1 MNIKKI
7 IEKGISVF
15 KQLFEDIKSFVTGK
29 INDCINWV
37 KEKKA
42 QIDAYSAQSEKNKK
56 RVRIYLILIVVVI
69 SYFAFSIVRGTIRGA
84 LLKKEAAKE
93 RIIPVYTYTTKLTSV
108 TEQFKINGNVMAENS
123 VNIMPDIGGKLVR
136 YAVQVGDTVVR
147 GQTVAYIDPSRPGTI
162 YNLSPVPAPLDGTIS
177 SLPIELG
184 NTVTTTTSVGQLG
197 DLSQLKIETYV
208 PERFV
213 EMIHIGKDATVTTV
227 AFPNDVFKAQ
237 IYELAPT
244 LDPQTRTLLV
254 KLRVTEGQGK
264 LLSGMFSELLINA
277 RTIDNVLT
285 VPAESIITRSGKKYV
300 YVIDN
305 EQGSTSSKG
314 QIRKLKRKH
323 KTDDLSQIDSGYYSG
338 KAHMV
343 AVETGIQAGNELIIT
358 KGLKPGDRVVYSGQD
373 LLSENS
379 LARILTLPSSLEDPM
394 AEPSADGSEETQPG
408 EPAGDTIIDMPSSV
422 QAAIAPDDASAGPGT
437 EEAHSADTPDEESL
451 QEKDKSA
458 PQANVPPQKKQPIK
472 TWLVN
477 IRAKIKTILLDLQK
491 RSGLSPAEKKAIT
504 NPDAGEATE
513 IIIEENPKDGLTLQA
528 LPTENQNHE
537 EQKTE
542 NTQPQHAPS
551 AGAPAAPAAV
561 PETAAP
567 ENMPAPAKENTAPVK
582 AAAEE
587 AEPVSDREEN
597 KTPDEN
603 EEKQEPADNK
613 DKKAAKKAKQ
623 DKKSAQEQ
631 PAIEET
637 DDTRQGQE

>member
-1 MNIKKI
+1 MDIKKI
-7 IEKGISVF
+7 IEKGISIF
-15 KQLFEDIKSFVTGK
+15 KQLFEYTKSFVMGK
-29 INDCINWV
+29 VNDSINWV

-56 RVRIYLILIVVVI
+56 RVRIYFILIVVVI
-69 SYFAFSIVRGTIRGA
+69 SYFAFSIVRGTIRSA
-84 LLKKEAAKE
+84 LSKKEAAKE

-244 LDPQTRTLLV
+244 LDPKTRTLLV

-314 QIRKLKRKH
+314 QIRKLKRKQ

-343 AVETGIQAGNELIIT
+343 AVETGIQTGNELIIT

-379 LARILTLPSSLEDPM
+379 LARILTIPSAEEEPM
-394 AEPSADGSEETQPG
+394 GEPSAEGLEETQAK
-408 EPAGDTIIDMPSSV
+408 EPAGDIMIDMPSSV
-422 QAAIAPDDASAGPGT
+422 SAAIAPDDAPGPGA
-437 EEAHSADTPDEESL
+437 EEIHSADTPDEEDI
-451 QEKDKSA
+451 QETGKSA
-458 PQANVPPQKKQPIK
+458 SQANVQPRKKQPIK

-477 IRAKIKTILLDLQK
+477 IRAKIKAIILDLQK
-491 RSGLSPAEKKAIT
+491 RGGLSPAEKKAIT
-504 NPDAGEATE
+504 NPDLGEATE

-528 LPTENQNHE
+528 LPTESQNWE

-542 NTQPQHAPS
+542 NTQPQNAPS
-551 AGAPAAPAAV
+551 ASASAADAV
-561 PETAAP
+561 AP
-567 ENMPAPAKENTAPVK
+567 EAATPENIPATENTAPVK

-587 AEPVSDREEN
+587 TEPVSSREES
-597 KTPDEN
+597 KTPTEN
-603 EEKQEPADNK
+603 EEKQEPADSK
-613 DKKAAKKAKQ
+613 DKKAKQ
-623 DKKSAQEQ
+623 DKNLHRNSLILKKTAHGRGRNSL
-631 PAIEET
+631 
-637 DDTRQGQE
+637 